1 MATKSDAVQWQP
13 GSHGQNTAPK
23 RKRGARR
30 EIPTGGCWKKKR
42 RKEGRLV
49 PGSAKMQSLI
59 KWYVDEQTHKDN
71 GSGQKRNA
79 RSVAEEK
86 GKKKQQHISS
96 NHQGRRGKWAP
107 KPKTRVIGEPKS
119 GTAAVS
125 AGFGPQVQEQ
135 HVATPRSFGVLVRK

>member
-1 MATKSDAVQWQP
+1 M
-13 GSHGQNTAPK
+13 
-23 RKRGARR
+23 R
-30 EIPTGGCWKKKR
+30 
-42 RKEGRLV
+42 
-49 PGSAKMQSLI
+49 SLI
-59 KWYVDEQTHKDN
+59 KWYGNEQANKDN
-71 GSGQKRNA
+71 GRGQKRNA

-86 GKKKQQHISS
+86 VRKKAAARIKQPP
-96 NHQGRRGKWAP
+96 RKRGWTP